1 MLSQVKGELVGVS
14 EAPFNVSYA
23 RLDYH
28 PECEAAVNE
37 QINIEY
43 TISYVYHS
51 LYAYFDR
58 DNIGAH
64 ESHSSNLFYGP
75 QLRLVEVN
83 AALWV
88 KLRFTLSCFDH

>member
-1 MLSQVKGELVGVS
+1 MGVA
-14 EAPFNVSYA
+14 EAPPTKSYA

-58 DNIGAH
+58 DNVGMLLCWP
-64 ESHSSNLFYGP
+64 SSSLI
-75 QLRLVEVN
+75 VH
-83 AALWV
+83 A
-88 KLRFTLSCFDH
+88 T